1 MRRRV
6 VSTSDSKVARQ
17 AARQGL
23 RLQLAGARQVNR
35 YINCSPHIHPLPPH
49 RDVAL
54 YSASQSPQ
62 DPYVP
67 RTPRTRKQSATMI
80 TDTSLYTLAIF
91 LGSAAMLM
99 IVLYHFLEVN
109 AKEGEAL
116 SNARKADAVP
126 AAGKARS

>member
-1 MRRRV
+1 M
-6 VSTSDSKVARQ
+6 
-17 AARQGL
+17 
-23 RLQLAGARQVNR
+23 NR

-54 YSASQSPQ
+54 YSAVCVHVLRLHQVLAIDRKSQSQSPQ